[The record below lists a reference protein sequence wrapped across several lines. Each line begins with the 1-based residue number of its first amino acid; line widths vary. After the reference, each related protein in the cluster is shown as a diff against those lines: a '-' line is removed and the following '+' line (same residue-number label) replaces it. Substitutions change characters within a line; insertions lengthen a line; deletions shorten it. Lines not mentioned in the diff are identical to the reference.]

1 MKCHFFWY
9 SSEPIVW
16 RHWHAVAMQ
25 SFKKFHP
32 EITVVLHCNQN
43 VPLPKEWDFVDIFD
57 VQDVQKCPAPGK
69 QWAGPQ
75 NSADYMKGWYALN
88 EPEPSLYSDID
99 FTFVRRLPDWF
110 LKPDGNKM
118 RAPRLYHGWRV
129 DLSPGLFFVSG
140 PGNRIIQEWLNWY
153 AADYA
158 GGHYHFNAMYTLGF
172 LSYRFPEA
180 IEVPANNTFLYRYIP
195 NTTDWDFEKWYAISG
210 DTATIHWGTWQIK
223 VQPEEGLTAWHAA
236 RDFALTGQHNP
247 EYAYAVVK
255 KPNEQRIEFVDGCD
269 NQIVAVDIKKAPL
282 VISQDETS
290 KWFIV
295 HDKGVWVNDKQI
307 RLAKFGGAEIIVPS
321 SCWTGDYFNCII
333 LSQAAARKFVEHK
346 CFEGS
351 KPVFEAL
358 AKCKSFTCAAT
369 PLLSPGVE
377 DGNQNAKTYIAIR
390 KPSAA
395 LKKAIKAAGTVV
407 TEKPSK
413 RLPITKKVANFVWI
427 SMDDT
432 DKDYPWYLRFAV
444 QTFRRFNPDAEVVVH
459 SNSNLDASFADKTV
473 AIQPDLSRGL
483 AHVRAEMKLK
493 VALDDGGMVFDND
506 MIFLKPIP
514 MWFSKPEK
522 FLCSKFDGSKSW
534 PFDLNCFAANA
545 HNPFTEELYQTVKE
559 FGIGS
564 SETDT
569 LVKRFYYEYPNNVG
583 ETETKYFY
591 PFLLGKNYATPDCF
605 TVETFAIHLGAYY
618 TNETKE
624 DMLQTSNW
632 AYPSLWKWW
641 MDKYGKGA

>member
-16 RHWHAVAMQ
+16 RHWHAVAMK

-43 VPLPKEWDFVDIFD
+43 VPLPKEWEFVDIFD
-57 VQDVQKCPAPGK
+57 VQDVQKCPAAGK
-69 QWAGPQ
+69 NWAGPQ

-99 FTFVRRLPDWF
+99 FTFIRRLPDWF

-180 IEVPANNTFLYRYIP
+180 IEVPTNNTFLYRYIP
-195 NTTDWDFEKWYAISG
+195 NNTDWDFEKWYKTSG

-223 VQPEEGLTAWHAA
+223 AQPETGITAWHAA
-236 RDFALTGQHNP
+236 RDFAMTGTHDP
-247 EYAYAVVK
+247 DYAYAVVK
-255 KPNEQRIEFVDGCD
+255 KPNEFRIEFADGYD
-269 NQIVAVDIKKAPL
+269 NQIVAVDIKKAQL
-282 VISQDETS
+282 VISQDNAN
-290 KWFIV
+290 KWFVI
-295 HDKGVWVNDKQI
+295 HDKGVWINDKQI

-321 SCWTGDYFNCII
+321 SCWTGNYFNCVI
-333 LSQAAARKFVEHK
+333 LSQSAAKKFIEEK
-346 CFEGS
+346 CYEGS
-351 KPVFEAL
+351 KPVFDAL
-358 AKCKSFTCAAT
+358 AKLKSFSAIAT
-369 PLLSPGVE
+369 PLLSPGATE
-377 DGNQNAKTYIAIR
+377 DNDKTRSCMAIL

-395 LKKAIKAAGTVV
+395 LKKSLKAA
-407 TEKPSK
+407 KPV
-413 RLPITKKVANFVWI
+413 ITDVAQKPMVRKTANFVWI
-427 SMDDT
+427 T
-432 DKDYPWYLRFAV
+432 TNEEDKNYPWYLRFAV
-444 QTFRRFNPDAEVVVH
+444 TTFKRFNPDAEVVIH
-459 SNSNLDASFADKTV
+459 TNSEEDAAFADAVKKIDV
-473 AIQPDLSRGL
+473 DLSHGL
-483 AHVRAEMKLK
+483 AHARNLVKLNI
-493 VALDDGGMVFDND
+493 AFRDGGMVFDND
-506 MIFLKPIP
+506 IVFLKPIP
-514 MWFSKPEK
+514 MWFSKPDK
-522 FLCSKFDGSKSW
+522 FLCSKFDSNKNW
-534 PFDLNCFAANA
+534 PFDLNCFATPPK
-545 HNPFTEELYQTVKE
+545 NPFVEELLQTIKE
-559 FGIGS
+559 YGS
-564 SETDT
+564 SATETDT
-569 LVKRFYYEYPNNVG
+569 LVKRFYYEYPKNVG

-605 TVETFAIHLGAYY
+605 TSDTFAIHLGTYY